1 MNLELIGA
9 LTELEKERGIS
20 KDILLEAID
29 TAIVSAYKKKL
40 WGQFFF

>member
-20 KDILLEAID
+20 KELLLEAIE
-29 TAIVSAYKKKL
+29 TAIISAYKKN
-40 WGQFFF
+40 